1 MQSTGTNSTALS
13 SQERRRR
20 NHQEMVDNILDAAR
34 AIMREEG
41 VAALNLNEVAR
52 RVGLRTPSLY
62 VYFPGKAA
70 IYDAVYLLAVR
81 LFCERM
87 KKALAEHTDVWE
99 HFRVALETNMAFALE
114 QPELY
119 QIAFERPVPGF
130 APTEQTMQAALQALD
145 ELTATVRLHL
155 EQGDFA
161 PGVPFEEIYNLM
173 IAMMHG
179 LTTLHAANEPH
190 LPVGS
195 GRYGSLIPAAV
206 SLFKASWGTEQPQ
219 GPLR

>member
-1 MQSTGTNSTALS
+1 MEILHSSGTMLS
-13 SQERRRR
+13 PQQRRLR
-20 NHQEMVDNILDAAR
+20 NRQEMVDNILAAAR

-70 IYDAVYLLAVR
+70 IYDAVYLLAIR
-81 LFCERM
+81 LHCERM
-87 KKALAEHTDVWE
+87 KVAFAEHKEVWDR
-99 HFRVALETNMAFALE
+99 FRAALETNMAFALE
-114 QPELY
+114 HPELY
-119 QIAFERPVPGF
+119 QMAFERPVPGF
-130 APTEQTMQAALQALD
+130 APTEQTMQAALEALN
-145 ELTATVRLHL
+145 ELTVMVRLHL
-155 EQGDFA
+155 EQGDLA
-161 PGVPFEEIYNLM
+161 PGVSFEVGYNLM

-206 SLFKASWGTEQPQ
+206 SLFKSSWGTNQP
-219 GPLR
+219 GDSS

>member
-1 MQSTGTNSTALS
+1 MQIAHGNGTVLS
-13 SQERRRR
+13 PQQRRERNRR
-20 NHQEMVDNILDAAR
+20 EMVDNILEASR

-41 VAALNLNEVAR
+41 VAALNLNKVAR

-81 LFCERM
+81 LSCEGM
-87 KKALAEHTDVWE
+87 KRAFAEHNDVWE
-99 HFRVALETNMAFALE
+99 RFRAALETNMAFALE
-114 QPELY
+114 HPELY

-130 APTEQTMQAALQALD
+130 VPTEQTMQAAAEAFD
-145 ELTATVRLHL
+145 ELTAIVRLHL
-155 EQGDFA
+155 ERSEFS
-161 PGVPFEEIYNLM
+161 PGVPFEVVYNLM

-219 GPLR
+219 TSR

>member
-1 MQSTGTNSTALS
+1 MEILHSSGTMLS
-13 SQERRRR
+13 PQQRRLR
-20 NHQEMVDNILDAAR
+20 NRQEMVDNILTAAR

-70 IYDAVYLLAVR
+70 IYDAVYLLAIR
-81 LFCERM
+81 LHCERM
-87 KKALAEHTDVWE
+87 KTAFAEHNEVWE
-99 HFRVALETNMAFALE
+99 RFRAALETNMAFALE
-114 QPELY
+114 HPELY
-119 QIAFERPVPGF
+119 QMAFERPVPGF
-130 APTEQTMQAALQALD
+130 APTEQTMQAAIEALD
-145 ELTATVRLHL
+145 DVAATLRQHL
-155 EQGDFA
+155 AQGDLA
-161 PGVPFEEIYNLM
+161 PGASFEEVFNLT

-206 SLFKASWGTEQPQ
+206 SLFKASWGREK
-219 GPLR
+219 REASC